1 VHAYDDPDI
10 IAGQGTL
17 GLEMLEQVP
26 DVDTVFVPIGGGGLI
41 SGIATAIKHD
51 SPETRVVGVQA
62 AGASTVHESLRKGIP
77 VTLESVSTIADGI
90 ATGGIS
96 EATLA
101 LIDEHVDTVVTV
113 TDTEIADAIVLLMER
128 AKQVV
133 EGAGAAG
140 VAAMLAGGVDVRG
153 ETVMPLL
160 CGGNLDMTGL
170 QTTLVH
176 ALTHRRQRIVER
188 AGRRVGGEHPL
199 GPP

>member
-1 VHAYDDPDI
+1 HAQELVDASDAAFVHAYDDPDI

-41 SGIATAIKHD
+41 SGIATAIKHER
-51 SPETRVVGVQA
+51 PETRVVGVQA

-140 VAAMLAGGVDVRG
+140 VAAMVAGADERRVD
-153 ETVMPLL
+153 
-160 CGGNLDMTGL
+160 
-170 QTTLVH
+170 
-176 ALTHRRQRIVER
+176 QRITIITSQGDLQEPDAEGLRTV
-188 AGRRVGGEHPL
+188 
-199 GPP
+199 